1 MTQKILE
8 VGSYEG
14 ASSCFIIEKLACDK
28 EIELHCIDTW
38 NGGIEHQPGGMV
50 EADMAVVELRFKH
63 NINLAKQSVNH
74 PVNIRVH
81 KENSDI
87 ALSNLIASG
96 HVNTFDL
103 IYIDG
108 SHQAADVLC
117 DAVLSFRLLR
127 NGGIMIFDDYFWQE
141 NLREGIDLLRCPK
154 PAIDSFT
161 NLYCRQ
167 LSILFASSH
176 QLFVQKNCGI
186 PKKMRL
192 KAVSR
197 APNLQLYGQS
207 GWSANIVL
215 TVSVFL

>member
-1 MTQKILE
+1 MNELNKPTLNYKFTNDWFIPHRGIWGELLAELNPKKILE

-38 NGGIEHQPGGMV
+38 SGGIEHQPGGMA
-50 EADMAVVELRFKH
+50 EADMALVELRFKH

-74 PVNIRVH
+74 PVNIQVH

-87 ALSNLIASG
+87 ALSNLLASG

-117 DAVLSFRLLR
+117 DAVLGFRLLR
-127 NGGIMIFDDYFWQE
+127 DGGIMIFDDYFWQE

-161 NLYCRQ
+161 NLYCRK

-176 QLFVQKNCGI
+176 QLFVQKNCG
-186 PKKMRL
+186 
-192 KAVSR
+192 
-197 APNLQLYGQS
+197 
-207 GWSANIVL
+207 
-215 TVSVFL
+215 